1 MSTAPLARAAL
12 AASAPARDARAAR
25 VLARSS
31 GASTDGA
38 SLSRRARSNFRAT
51 RRVRPSSA
59 SPARLRPPRAVLAD
73 AANGTFDD
81 LEFDQEKY
89 SWRVGGPN
97 DIPCVHL
104 RDVYRGEKPL
114 EPRPSPFCTKSSC
127 PVTIGD
133 RTPLSLNRTFVSEDD
148 RVLLKSMAFGC
159 VESKG
164 SDAESDRPPPNTAT
178 ADRGPVFPFRPTT
191 RKRFFEGALFAPSRF
206 AFHRA
211 RQNVGNETLTE
222 PLFPPLLEPKKKKNP
237 ISSPDSLGASCGFD
251 CDASGE
257 FKGVS
262 ASSTEEGTCNVC
274 EFVPEF
280 AKRAGPRSLIYHDP
294 ATTHAAIVNCGG
306 LCPGINDVIRSV
318 VTTLETGYG
327 VTEISG
333 IRFGFGG
340 FWKEGVSNLK
350 LTRSNTS
357 GVQRAGGSVIGTGR
371 GGGDVPK
378 IVDSIERQGINMVFV
393 IGGNGSHAGA
403 DAISDECARRG
414 LAVSVVGI
422 PKTIDNDILHID
434 KTFGFD
440 TAVEEAQKAIRAAAI
455 EAKSALNGVGVV
467 KLMGRQS
474 GFIAMNASLASGE
487 VDVCMIPEV
496 DFAMEGAGGV
506 VQHIKSLLKKQ
517 GHAVVVVAEGAGQE
531 YVRGAGGTD
540 KGGNPILG
548 DIGPWFVK
556 RLRAEM
562 SCDVKYIDPTYMVR
576 GIPANAHDSIYCT
589 ILGQNAVH
597 GAFAGYTGISIGM
610 VNTHAVFLPIPRLIE
625 RERLVDPDGRM
636 WHRLLTSTGQPD
648 FQSS

>member
-1 MSTAPLARAAL
+1 
-12 AASAPARDARAAR
+12 
-25 VLARSS
+25 
-31 GASTDGA
+31 
-38 SLSRRARSNFRAT
+38 
-51 RRVRPSSA
+51 
-59 SPARLRPPRAVLAD
+59 VLAD

-159 VESKG
+159 VESIEKRRG
-164 SDAESDRPPPNTAT
+164 KRQATTKHRDRRSRTRLPFSPHHTKKVLRRRSFRTLSLRISPRAPKRRERDADGTS
-178 ADRGPVFPFRPTT
+178 
-191 RKRFFEGALFAPSRF
+191 FASSSR
-206 AFHRA
+206 
-211 RQNVGNETLTE
+211 T
-222 PLFPPLLEPKKKKNP
+222 KKKKKP

-262 ASSTEEGTCNVC
+262 AGSTEDGTCNVC

-280 AKRAGPRSLIYHDP
+280 AKRAGPRALIYHDP